1 MAVRSRVLAFVCAAG
16 LALPLLVG
24 CAAQNPAEGAAV
36 LGEVQFLD
44 SFSFDRKLSAS
55 LGAGQPRVDVV
66 FPAVI
71 TLNGIPER
79 MDKWLSKVEKFGG
92 KVEIQAEPEPDRGIL
107 TEIFSL
113 FVKLYEVAEEK
124 LIYGPAAN
132 YNVLITYKRSTGIVS
147 RLSFIRKAPNAA
159 MPDVAK
165 PDAAKPD
172 AAKSAVV
179 GQDVPAP
186 TGPVSGAP
194 GAK

>member
-1 MAVRSRVLAFVCAAG
+1 MAVRTKVLGFACAACLTLLF
-16 LALPLLVG
+16 LAG

-92 KVEIQAEPEPDRGIL
+92 KVEIQVEPEPDRGIL

-113 FVKLYEVAEEK
+113 FVKIYEVAEEK

-132 YNVLITYKRSTGIVS
+132 YNVLITYKRSTGIIS
-147 RLSFIRKAPNAA
+147 RLSFLRKPAAAGSDVPVPTGTDSSAP
-159 MPDVAK
+159 
-165 PDAAKPD
+165 AAK
-172 AAKSAVV
+172 
-179 GQDVPAP
+179 
-186 TGPVSGAP
+186 
-194 GAK
+194 